1 MTVLILQTFFLA
13 ALAVG
18 AGLIVGVLVK
28 QWFGRRTVGGERLTD
43 VMEEAAAAEEADAA
57 ARPVPPAGIAPATE
71 PEPPAAEAEQA
82 AVAEAAPVAPEAA
95 PPPEAPAEVLT
106 GPAAE
111 VSAGLDRIAAADKVG
126 DRPAALPAPRGG
138 SADNLRQIKGVG
150 PQNEARL
157 NSLGIYHVDQ
167 IAAWTASE
175 ARWVGAYLSF
185 PGRIEREDWIG
196 QARVLADQSAAGGSG
211 D

>member
-13 ALAVG
+13 VLAVG
-18 AGLIVGVLVK
+18 AGVIVGVLVK
-28 QWFGRRTVGGERLTD
+28 QWFGRRTVGSERLAD
-43 VMEEAAAAEEADAA
+43 VMAAAAVEEAEAAAKDA
-57 ARPVPPAGIAPATE
+57 PPAEVVPVAVE
-71 PEPPAAEAEQA
+71 PEPTAV
-82 AVAEAAPVAPEAA
+82 VAEAGPAASEAA
-95 PPPEAPAEVLT
+95 PPPEVPSPEVPSEVLT

-138 SADNLRQIKGVG
+138 VADNLRQIKGIG

-157 NSLGIYHVDQ
+157 NFLGIYHVDQ

-185 PGRIEREDWIG
+185 PGRIEREDWVG
-196 QARVLADQSAAGGSG
+196 QARALADQSAAGGIG
-211 D
+211 A